1 MRLVAE
7 IRNVALTLSEAF
19 QLSSDELTVDDT
31 LRTITIQRWLAVR
44 GASAPQFARATANE
58 LASAYG
64 RRFVDKLGFRYT
76 DLEKVADYIHQRWR
90 GGLRDANIA
99 CWTFASNAT
108 GGRPVNVAG
117 ATSEWRY
124 HYYESLLLVVPAV
137 LSVPTSDLDQ
147 YLSDAAGK
155 YNKRATAIMQHLGSA
170 VGDWDKSPGPLADSP
185 IRTRPFLIWPQ
196 EKIASKKSTSR
207 VLLANP
213 NALDVDSVS
222 TIESLLSRT
231 FPADWSAKR
240 AQVVDDYAVHLLS
253 KHLPAASKA
262 SGVFVREADTG
273 YEFEMDG
280 LVATGSTAILV
291 EGKGAPL
298 KLASLRGDVRRLKSQ
313 FENLISEAW
322 SQLQRDREAILG
334 SSAHKYQ
341 IVRTMSGQ
349 SGPLI
354 APNLANVENVHYV
367 IPTLD
372 GLGEAGSNL
381 AMLHQLGI
389 LPEDASPWIVAVAD
403 LALVVDTLRNGPEFI
418 AYLRFRDKWSKHPRI
433 RVHDEIEMLAM
444 FLEGTDVALRVKD
457 AEKEDGIAFISG
469 GQARFDDYHAYLRG
483 DGPRANRPGKKMTQ
497 RVRRVVDELS
507 RVKPQ
512 GWFDAATAFLGTP
525 MTCAIAFDTH
535 WARYNARLNETSAHL
550 AGDEDASIFVAR
562 TADAWGEILSDE
574 KILDSLS
581 RRELVWFARRDQKGR
596 LQLEWASP
604 GSAVHSF
611 PRWRF

>member
-1 MRLVAE
+1 MAE
-7 IRNVALTLSEAF
+7 IRNVALTLSAAYE
-19 QLSSDELTVDDT
+19 LTSDELSPDNA
-31 LRTITIQRWLAVR
+31 LRTLTLTRWLAVR

-64 RRFVDKLGFRYT
+64 RRFTDKLGFRYN

-99 CWTFASNAT
+99 CWAFASNAT
-108 GGRPVNVAG
+108 GGKPTNVAS

-124 HYYESLLLVVPAV
+124 HYYESLLLMIPAV
-137 LSVPTSDLDQ
+137 LSVPISDLDQ

-155 YNKRATAIMQHLGSA
+155 YSKRATAIMQHLGSM
-170 VGDWDKSPGPLADSP
+170 VGEWDKAPGPLSDSP
-185 IRTRPFLIWPQ
+185 IRTRPFLLWPQ
-196 EKIASKKSTSR
+196 EKVASKESTSR
-207 VLLANP
+207 ALLANP
-213 NALDVDSVS
+213 NALDVDSVA
-222 TIESLLSRT
+222 TMESLLSRT

-253 KHLPAASKA
+253 KHLPDGSKA
-262 SGVFVREADTG
+262 SGIFVREMDTG
-273 YEFEMDG
+273 AEFEMDG
-280 LVATGSTAILV
+280 LIVAGNTAILV

-322 SQLQRDREAILG
+322 SQLQRDREAMFG

-341 IVRTMSGQ
+341 IVRTVTGQ
-349 SGPLI
+349 SGPSI
-354 APNLANVENVHYV
+354 SSTLANVKNVHYV

-381 AMLHQLGI
+381 EMLHQLGI
-389 LPEDASPWIVAVAD
+389 LPESASPWIIAVSD
-403 LALVVDTLRNGPEFI
+403 LALVIDTLKNGPELI
-418 AYLRFRDKWSKHPRI
+418 AYLRFREKWSKHPRI
-433 RVHDEIEMLAM
+433 RLHDEIEMLAM
-444 FLEGTDVALRVKD
+444 FIEGTDVALRVKA
-457 AEKEDGIAFISG
+457 AERENAIAFISG

-483 DGPRANRPGKKMTQ
+483 DGPRAERPEKKVTQ
-497 RVRRVVDELS
+497 RVRRAVDELR

-512 GWFDAATAFLGTP
+512 GWFDAAAALLGTP

-535 WARYNARLNETSAHL
+535 WTRYNAKLAETAAHL

-562 TADAWGEILSDE
+562 TVDDWKKILSDE
-574 KILDSLS
+574 QILDVLS
-581 RRELVWFARRDQKGR
+581 RRDIVWFARRDQKGI
-596 LQLEWASP
+596 LHLEWASH
-604 GSAVHSF
+604 GAAVRSF